1 MFKAT
6 EKYFKIKPPEDSFN
20 DIKAVLQR
28 DPLRANVRDKPLY
41 RRKMYKQDTPDILLL
56 DDFKRLGQISLQIK
70 VGDILTLYGMSDSE
84 LKEKLNEW
92 DLLEGYRITNN
103 EFLIENPVLFMNSIE
118 FQMKIMHKNHVLKI
132 ESERAEML
140 LRGEQCK
147 RCNKPG
153 VPYRVSM
160 VYQHGEV
167 LHSLCICNFCEN
179 CINQVRLDHPRNV
192 YRYPGTSKED
202 FEKQIQ
208 KKIKSLN
215 ENS

>member
-1 MFKAT
+1 MFKSSK
-6 EKYFKIKPPEDSFN
+6 KYFKIKPPEDSLN

-28 DPLRANVRDKPLY
+28 DPLLANVRDEPLF
-41 RRKMYKQDTPDILLL
+41 RRKSYKQDNPDILLL
-56 DDFKRLGQISLQIK
+56 DEFKRLGQISLQIK
-70 VGDILTLYGMSDSE
+70 VEDILRLFGMFDSK
-84 LKEKLNEW
+84 LKEKLDEW
-92 DLLEGYRITNN
+92 DLLEGYRVSND

-118 FQMKIMHKNHVLKI
+118 FQMKNMHKKDVIKI
-132 ESERAEML
+132 ERERAEML

-153 VPYRVSM
+153 VPYHVSM
-160 VYQHGEV
+160 VYQHGKV

-179 CINQVRLDHPRNV
+179 CIKQVRLDHPRNV

-208 KKIKSLN
+208 EKIRSLN
-215 ENS
+215 EN